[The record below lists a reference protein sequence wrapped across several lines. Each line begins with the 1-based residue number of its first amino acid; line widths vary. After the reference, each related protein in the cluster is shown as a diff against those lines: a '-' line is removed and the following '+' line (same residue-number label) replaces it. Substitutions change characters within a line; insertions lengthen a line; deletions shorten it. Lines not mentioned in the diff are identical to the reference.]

1 MYSLYQ
7 VKMQAI
13 EEESEDSDLANNDDL
28 DPETAELKERKVQQ
42 KEELRH
48 LRTRMLSIKEQLT
61 EKTNKIDNMREKFKA
76 SRPDFGSGLDLETSN
91 NQEIDRAL
99 IELKIDQ
106 ELNDREDEENSGSEE
121 EAAMNDDEDEDY
133 GLEDGFMAES

>member
-13 EEESEDSDLANNDDL
+13 EEESEDSDLANGEDL
-28 DPETAELKERKVQQ
+28 DPETAELKDKKLQK

-76 SRPDFGSGLDLETSN
+76 SRPDFGVSIDLETSN

-106 ELNDREDEENSGSEE
+106 ELNDREDEENSASDD
-121 EAAMNDDEDEDY
+121 EAVMNDDDNEDY
-133 GLEDGFMAES
+133 GMEDGF